1 MNEPARQRLDKWLWF
16 ARILKSRTLAQ
27 KLITSGAVR
36 IDGNR
41 VTGADYRVVP
51 GMVLTMT
58 VHEQLRILK
67 IVDTGE
73 RRGPASEAAELY
85 EDLTPALPPR
95 EKKGR
100 PSKPGVREP
109 GAGRPTKRERRL
121 TDRFTGKGNSR
132 TGA

>member
-1 MNEPARQRLDKWLWF
+1 MNEPVRQRLDKWLWF

-27 KLITSGAVR
+27 KLISSGAVR

-41 VTGADYRVVP
+41 VTGPDYRVVP
-51 GMVLTMT
+51 DMVLTMT
-58 VHEQLRILK
+58 VNEQLRILK

-73 RRGPASEAAELY
+73 RRGPASEAVLLY

-95 EKKGR
+95 VPGTR
-100 PSKPGVREP
+100 PSKPGAREA

-121 TDRFTGKGNSR
+121 TDKFTGKGNTRS
-132 TGA
+132 GG